1 VIQENFSHNP
11 TYYEKLWELL
21 MRIIQEEENRVKSE
35 ANDLEFESKLK
46 DIHTKATQIEKERRE
61 LGFDRDI
68 EFAIYT
74 LLQNFKDDKEK
85 SIQITKQLSEKLLP
99 ETLIVEW
106 WNKPSTKRKT
116 EEITFDILE
125 SAGLNEND
133 IEKLSEKILYLLN
146 PDNV

>member
-1 VIQENFSHNP
+1 
-11 TYYEKLWELL
+11 
-21 MRIIQEEENRVKSE
+21 M
-35 ANDLEFESKLK
+35 
-46 DIHTKATQIEKERRE
+46 
-61 LGFDRDI
+61 
-68 EFAIYT
+68 
-74 LLQNFKDDKEK
+74 LQNFKDDKEK

-125 SAGLNEND
+125 SAGLNEDD
-133 IEKLSEKILYLLN
+133 IEKLSEEILYLLN